1 MRRVGNGFV
10 PSINISIYRHDYGA
24 DTYVLYHFA
33 EGLPESPVWVLTQ
46 FGNNQGANAIAPDHN
61 FLSAVGM
68 HGTHIQLVSG
78 SSQTVNGVQ
87 YPPSDTLGGTMT
99 FDALIPALGTPTATD
114 DGFTVVKLLN

>member
-24 DTYVLYHFA
+24 YTYVLYHFA

-68 HGTHIQLVSG
+68 HGTHIQLYIMYKRAIFRKRICRCEG
-78 SSQTVNGVQ
+78 
-87 YPPSDTLGGTMT
+87 
-99 FDALIPALGTPTATD
+99 AA
-114 DGFTVVKLLN
+114 